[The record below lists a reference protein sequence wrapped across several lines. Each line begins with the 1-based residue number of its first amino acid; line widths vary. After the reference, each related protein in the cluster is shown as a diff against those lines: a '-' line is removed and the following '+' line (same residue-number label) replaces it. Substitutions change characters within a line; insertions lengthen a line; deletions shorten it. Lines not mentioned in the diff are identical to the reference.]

1 MRESP
6 IPTMYP
12 EAKTQVQSHLFA
24 LAHLASREL
33 DGVRVPGTP
42 PDACAPR
49 HRAVGILEHLAT
61 QEREPPLP
69 ESLKDR
75 LAEVFI
81 DTTLA
86 SRSDMDYLL
95 ALRGLS
101 LLNPKGPECLS
112 ASDLSATTGNMLRER
127 RLQDIELG
135 IFVRPVHTTICNFL
149 IQHQREGTPA
159 HSGKIE
165 SALRAYLDL
174 WPTVTRTAPD
184 APLHP
189 VFYAIVERDLAA
201 IRQAASFKPLA
212 PPKGW

>member
-1 MRESP
+1 
-6 IPTMYP
+6 MYP
-12 EAKTQVQSHLFA
+12 EAKTQIQSRLFA
-24 LAHLASREL
+24 LAHLASGEL
-33 DGVRVPGTP
+33 DGVRVPGTS

-69 ESLKDR
+69 VSLKDR

-101 LLNPKGPECLS
+101 LLNPKGSECLS
-112 ASDLSATTGNMLRER
+112 ASDLSAATGNMLRER

-135 IFVRPVHTTICNFL
+135 IFVRSVHGSICDFL
-149 IQHQREGTPA
+149 IGYQQEANPA
-159 HSGKIE
+159 HRVKIDY
-165 SALRAYLDL
+165 ALRAYLDL
-174 WPTVTRTAPD
+174 WPTVPRSGPEAT
-184 APLHP
+184 LHP
-189 VFYAIVERDLAA
+189 VFFAIVERDLTA
-201 IRQAASFKPLA
+201 IRQAASFRSL
-212 PPKGW
+212 PPPRGW